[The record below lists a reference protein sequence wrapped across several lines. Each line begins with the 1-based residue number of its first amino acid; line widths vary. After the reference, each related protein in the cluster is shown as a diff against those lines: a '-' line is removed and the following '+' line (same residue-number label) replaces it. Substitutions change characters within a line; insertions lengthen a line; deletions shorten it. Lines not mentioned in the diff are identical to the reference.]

1 MQFKSTYRLVYI
13 AGTIALMLITL
24 VVASDDKTPFDPN
37 ILLGEWRGEGMF
49 VMPITGIQMDIE
61 GTARFV
67 YDSSGGY
74 IRTSMSGLKFFYTYS
89 DSGHLYINH
98 QNDSL
103 TWEVWDGF
111 GRHVIYEG
119 IGKGDRLT
127 GRRKGGG
134 ANYQITASMVTPDSL
149 DFWLHYIDANG
160 GQIEKA
166 RFNLGRV
173 R

>member
-1 MQFKSTYRLVYI
+1 MKFKPTYGLAAI
-13 AGTIALMLITL
+13 AGLIAMMISTF
-24 VVASDDKTPFDPN
+24 VVASDNKASFDPN
-37 ILLGEWRGEGMF
+37 VLIGAWSGAGMF
-49 VMPITGIQMDIE
+49 VMPVTGIEMDIE
-61 GTARFV
+61 GSARFV

-119 IGKGDRLT
+119 IGKGDKLT
-127 GRRKGGG
+127 GRRKDGG
-134 ANYQITASMVTPDSL
+134 ASYQITASMVTPDSL

-160 GQIEKA
+160 RQVEKA
-166 RFNLGRV
+166 RFNLGRD